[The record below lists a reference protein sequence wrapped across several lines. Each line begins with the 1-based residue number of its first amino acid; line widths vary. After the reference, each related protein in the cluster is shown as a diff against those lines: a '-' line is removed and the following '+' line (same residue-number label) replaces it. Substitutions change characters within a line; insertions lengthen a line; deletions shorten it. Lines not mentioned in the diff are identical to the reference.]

1 MGIFDKIFGRVTKVI
16 NAKTYFKMLNGYTP
30 VFHSWNGSIYESE
43 LVRAAIEARARHV
56 SKLSVTLQGAAKPS
70 LQTKLRLA
78 PNEFQT
84 WGQFL
89 ARTSTILDVRNT
101 AFIVP
106 VIDRFGD
113 TTGVY
118 TIAPKAWELVEVSG
132 EPWIRFKFDREQN
145 KAIEL
150 YRVGILTKYQ
160 YTSDLFGES
169 NAALKETMDLIKIQR
184 QGIME
189 SAKNSASYRFMARL
203 DNFADPDDLR
213 KERERFDNE
222 NFQRDGGGL
231 LLFPNKYSDIRQI
244 TQQSYAVDAEQMK
257 LIQTNINNYF
267 GVNDDILQN
276 KAIGDAWSAFY
287 EGAVEPFAIQI
298 SDVMTKMLFTL
309 NERSRGSSI
318 FLSANRLQYMSNADK
333 LNVSASMADRGLMTI
348 NEIREIWN
356 LPPVEGGDVR
366 IMRGEYYD
374 ATTSPK
380 EGTDNA
386 SEE

>member
-106 VIDRFGD
+106 VIDQFGD

-231 LLFPNKYSDIRQI
+231 LLFPNKYSDIRQLN
-244 TQQSYAVDAEQMK
+244 QQSYAVDAEQMK

-380 EGTDNA
+380 EGDTNA